1 MITRFIT
8 VGFILAGLFIS
19 SCSSRKK
26 KILFVMPLSSLISS
40 THSVGGTLSG
50 LSSGSTVVLSN
61 NGTDTKSL
69 SADGVFS
76 FDIRQNSETAYSV
89 SVKTQPANAVCTV
102 QDGTGTVAGSDIS
115 SVKVTCANSA
125 SFKIGGTVSNLSGTL
140 ILSNNGSDS
149 LTLNTS
155 GSYVFTSPVLSGNS
169 YSVSVQS
176 QPTSQNCVIQNA
188 QGTVGSS
195 DISNIDITC
204 TGNAN
209 GALSSGT
216 IINTLV
222 LTGGV
227 TTFTG
232 SFCAPNTVC
241 ATGSSGYADS
251 ATPSSVLFDSPSGL
265 VTDGTYLYSADKNN
279 NVIRRISLSDGSVST
294 FAGSGVQGHTDGI
307 GTSAQFD
314 SPEFLTTDGVFLY
327 VADAPNNCIR
337 RVVLANG
344 QVTTLI
350 TDNTNLK
357 NPRGMV
363 VYGNYLYISE
373 KNNGKILELN
383 LSTNVLNPVAS
394 GLNDPRDMTLV
405 GSTLYI
411 SDKSAD
417 AVYSVGI
424 GIWTLNTLAGGV
436 QGHLNGIGTAAKFK
450 NPEGIVSDGTNLY
463 ICDTGNNSVRK
474 IDLFS
479 GTVSTVA
486 GNTPPS
492 TTSGYVNSSL
502 SSSARFN
509 SPRGITSDGVS
520 LYVSDRNNN
529 TVRKIN

>member
-1 MITRFIT
+1 MSGRVFTIGLIF
-8 VGFILAGLFIS
+8 AGLLMP

-26 KILFVMPLSSLISS
+26 KILFLMPLSSVVSS
-40 THSVGGTLSG
+40 SYSIGGSLSG
-50 LSSGSTVVLSN
+50 LSSGSSVVLSN
-61 NGTDTKSL
+61 NGTDTKTL

-76 FDIRQNSETAYSV
+76 FDVKQNDQTSYSV
-89 SVKTQPANAVCTV
+89 AVKTQPANAVCSV
-102 QDGTGTVAGSDIS
+102 QNGTGTVSGSDIS
-115 SVKVTCANSA
+115 SVKVLCTTS
-125 SFKIGGTVSNLSGTL
+125 SSYKIGGTVVSLSGTL
-140 ILSNNGSDS
+140 TVSNNGTDF
-149 LTLNTS
+149 LTLASNGAYTFPS
-155 GSYVFTSPVLSGNS
+155 AILSGNS
-169 YSVSVQS
+169 YSVAVQS
-176 QPTSQNCVIQNA
+176 QPTNQNCVIQNA

-216 IINTLV
+216 IINPLT

-232 SFCAPNTVC
+232 SFCSPNTTC
-241 ATGSSGYADS
+241 GTGTSGYVDS
-251 ATPSSVLFDSPSGL
+251 ATPSSVEFNQPSGL

-279 NVIRRISLSDGSVST
+279 NVIRKISLSDGSVST
-294 FAGSGVQGHTDGI
+294 LAGSGVQGLSDGI

-314 SPEFLTTDGVFLY
+314 SPEFITTDGVFLY

-337 RVVLANG
+337 RIVLSNG

-373 KNNGKILELN
+373 KNTGKIFELN
-383 LSTNVLNPVAS
+383 LSTNVLNPVVS

-405 GSTLYI
+405 GSTLYL

-424 GIWTLNTLAGGV
+424 GVWTLNTLAGGA

-463 ICDTGNNSVRK
+463 VCDTGNNAVRK
-474 IDLFS
+474 IDLS
-479 GTVSTVA
+479 TGTVSTVA
-486 GNTPPS
+486 GNAPS
-492 TTSGYVNSSL
+492 GTSSGYINSST
-502 SSSARFN
+502 STSARFN
-509 SPRGITSDGVS
+509 SPRGITSDGVN
-520 LYVSDRNNN
+520 LYVSDRNNH
-529 TVRKIN
+529 TIRKIN

>member
-1 MITRFIT
+1 
-8 VGFILAGLFIS
+8 
-19 SCSSRKK
+19 
-26 KILFVMPLSSLISS
+26 LS
-40 THSVGGTLSG
+40 
-50 LSSGSTVVLSN
+50 
-61 NGTDTKSL
+61 
-69 SADGVFS
+69 
-76 FDIRQNSETAYSV
+76 
-89 SVKTQPANAVCTV
+89 
-102 QDGTGTVAGSDIS
+102 
-115 SVKVTCANSA
+115 
-125 SFKIGGTVSNLSGTL
+125 
-140 ILSNNGSDS
+140 
-149 LTLNTS
+149 
-155 GSYVFTSPVLSGNS
+155 
-169 YSVSVQS
+169 
-176 QPTSQNCVIQNA
+176 
-188 QGTVGSS
+188 
-195 DISNIDITC
+195 
-204 TGNAN
+204 
-209 GALSSGT
+209 
-216 IINTLV
+216 
-222 LTGGV
+222 
-227 TTFTG
+227 
-232 SFCAPNTVC
+232 
-241 ATGSSGYADS
+241 
-251 ATPSSVLFDSPSGL
+251 
-265 VTDGTYLYSADKNN
+265 
-279 NVIRRISLSDGSVST
+279 
-294 FAGSGVQGHTDGI
+294 
-307 GTSAQFD
+307 
-314 SPEFLTTDGVFLY
+314 
-327 VADAPNNCIR
+327 
-337 RVVLANG
+337 NG

>member
-344 QVTTLI
+344 QV
-350 TDNTNLK
+350 
-357 NPRGMV
+357 
-363 VYGNYLYISE
+363 
-373 KNNGKILELN
+373 
-383 LSTNVLNPVAS
+383 
-394 GLNDPRDMTLV
+394 
-405 GSTLYI
+405 
-411 SDKSAD
+411 
-417 AVYSVGI
+417 
-424 GIWTLNTLAGGV
+424 
-436 QGHLNGIGTAAKFK
+436 
-450 NPEGIVSDGTNLY
+450 
-463 ICDTGNNSVRK
+463 
-474 IDLFS
+474 
-479 GTVSTVA
+479 
-486 GNTPPS
+486 
-492 TTSGYVNSSL
+492 
-502 SSSARFN
+502 
-509 SPRGITSDGVS
+509 
-520 LYVSDRNNN
+520 
-529 TVRKIN
+529 